1 MKTYSRYTA
10 VHIAM
15 LALLL
20 VPGLGLFAQSQE
32 DRDAARRDVFVILDV
47 SGSME
52 EQDKFANVQE
62 YLDREVVNG
71 LLKTGD
77 NFTLVTFG
85 DSAEE
90 RFSRAVNSEADKAA
104 LIQELRRLKPD
115 NNFTD
120 IGTALEKLAGI
131 LEQRE
136 ETDVR
141 RVILFITDGI
151 NIPPPESKYRGVDLS
166 VDERFKTLGEK
177 ISRGS
182 WFLYV
187 IGIGGQTAARDVAGL
202 IPGSQLQSTGS
213 DLSGVDVN
221 SQITRLEEEE
231 RVRAEAEEAVRLE
244 AERRAG
250 FTGLLRRL
258 ADGLGV
264 VPGVF
269 AGGFALLLL
278 LIVFLAV
285 LLTRIF
291 KTRELVI
298 TDEKETVIRRIAPF
312 GGLTLNSPAA
322 VLPGIGNENN
332 QILRIR
338 RSAFGLTVRIMDTAA
353 IADTSPYKKGGARPL
368 KGVISLANGRII
380 RITVR

>member
-1 MKTYSRYTA
+1 MKSYSRY
-10 VHIAM
+10 IA
-15 LALLL
+15 ALVLL
-20 VPGLGLFAQSQE
+20 FTGFAAFGQSQE

-47 SGSME
+47 SGSMKDE
-52 EQDKFANVQE
+52 SKFANVQE

-71 LLKTGD
+71 LLKSGD
-77 NFTLVTFG
+77 HFTLVTFG

-90 RFSRAVNSEADKAA
+90 RFSRPVNSEEDKAV
-104 LIQELRRLKPD
+104 LISEIRRLQPD
-115 NNFTD
+115 NNWTD
-120 IGTALEKLAGI
+120 IGMAMEKLAEI

-136 ETDVR
+136 ETGVR

-187 IGIGGQTAARDVAGL
+187 IGIGGRTAAQDVAEL
-202 IPGSQLQSTGS
+202 IPGSRLQSTGS

-221 SQITRLEEEE
+221 SQITLLEEEE
-231 RVRAEAEEAVRLE
+231 RARTEAEEAARLE
-244 AERRAG
+244 AERSAG

-258 ADGLGV
+258 AEGLGL

-269 AGGFALLLL
+269 LGGIVLLVLFL
-278 LIVFLAV
+278 VFLIF
-285 LLTRIF
+285 LITRIF

-298 TDEKETVIRRIAPF
+298 TDEKETIIRQTAPF

-332 QILRIR
+332 QILRIQR
-338 RSAFGLTVRIMDTAA
+338 GAFGLTVRIMDTAA
-353 IADTSPYKKGGARPL
+353 IADTSPYKKGGVQPL

>member
-1 MKTYSRYTA
+1 MKTYSRY
-10 VHIAM
+10 IAA
-15 LALLL
+15 LALLFTGFA
-20 VPGLGLFAQSQE
+20 VFAQNQE

-47 SGSME
+47 SGSM
-52 EQDKFANVQE
+52 QDESKFANVQE

-71 LLKTGD
+71 LLKPGD
-77 NFTLVTFG
+77 QFTLVTFG

-90 RFSRAVNSEADKAA
+90 RLSRPVNSGEDKAA
-104 LIQELRRLKPD
+104 LVSELRGLQPD
-115 NNFTD
+115 NNWTD
-120 IGTALEKLAGI
+120 IGMAMEKLAEI
-131 LEQRE
+131 LERRE
-136 ETDVR
+136 ETGVR

-202 IPGSQLQSTGS
+202 IPGSQLQSTGP

-221 SQITRLEEEE
+221 SRITQLEEEE
-231 RVRAEAEEAVRLE
+231 RARAEAEEAARLE
-244 AERRAG
+244 TARNAG

-258 ADGLGV
+258 ADGLGL

-269 AGGFALLLL
+269 LGGIILLVLLL
-278 LIVFLAV
+278 VFLIL

-291 KTRELVI
+291 KTRELII
-298 TDEKETVIRRIAPF
+298 TDDKETIIRQTAPF

-322 VLPGIGNENN
+322 ILPGIGNENS
-332 QILRIR
+332 QILRIQ

-353 IADTSPYKKGGARPL
+353 IADTSPYKKGGVHPL
-368 KGVISLANGRII
+368 KGVISLANGRTI